1 MHRNVDPTDIL
12 LEGLTTEQIRALNQ
26 RVQHTEQAKLERSA
40 SSIDTATFLE
50 LHPEFADCDANSEE
64 LKRCL
69 YARGQWTPEGTSPNV
84 SQRGR
89 VATKRSSSRRRRRV
103 KIRKLSRGPSSAV
116 LLAVLAPGVP
126 ICGQWK
132 DTPFPRLVVQRN
144 RSRYFLPLS
153 SAELQLATVGAPG
166 GIAPGKDSPST
177 ATPRLCVR

>member
-1 MHRNVDPTDIL
+1 MRSPALTRKRHGSDRSRKGAEGSAEGRLSLRVSGFEATCLWAGYPKMAATLTCPLMPTQTCHVFPLGFEDHL
-12 LEGLTTEQIRALNQ
+12 
-26 RVQHTEQAKLERSA
+26 
-40 SSIDTATFLE
+40 
-50 LHPEFADCDANSEE
+50 
-64 LKRCL
+64 
-69 YARGQWTPEGTSPNV
+69 ARMSHSGG
-84 SQRGR
+84 G